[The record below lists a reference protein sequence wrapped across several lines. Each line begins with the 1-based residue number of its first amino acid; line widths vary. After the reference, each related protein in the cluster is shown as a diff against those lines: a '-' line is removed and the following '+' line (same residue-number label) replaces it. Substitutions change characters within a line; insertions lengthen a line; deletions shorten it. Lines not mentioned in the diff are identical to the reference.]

1 VTIQYKE
8 LEMDF
13 RIFASLFIFL
23 FSATIS
29 FAIDEEHAKLH
40 EFNTKVPS
48 SFTGTMISMTT
59 PDAGA
64 FKVYTSGPAASKS
77 AILLI
82 HEWWGLNAHIKGIA
96 DQFGKIGYR
105 AYAVDLYGG
114 QVATDPQTATKY
126 MKAVDPIKALA
137 KLKFALNEINKSHSS
152 VGSIGWCFGG
162 GWSLQASLA
171 EPSIVDAT
179 VIYYG
184 QLESDSKVLGK
195 LKSPVLGV
203 FAQKDGWITPAMVND
218 FEKGLNKAGVKNEIK
233 SYDADHA
240 FANPSGK
247 RFMLDPARDAWDTTL
262 RFFKENLGK

>member
-1 VTIQYKE
+1 MITRLFLSYFLIAF
-8 LEMDF
+8 LASAA
-13 RIFASLFIFL
+13 FAL
-23 FSATIS
+23 
-29 FAIDEEHAKLH
+29 DEEHAKLH
-40 EFNTKVPS
+40 EFNTKIPK
-48 SFTGTMISMTT
+48 SFAGTMITMTS
-59 PDAGA
+59 PEAGE
-64 FKVYTSGPAASKS
+64 FKVYTSGPAGSRR

-114 QVATDPQTATKY
+114 KVASDPQTATKY
-126 MKAVDPIKALA
+126 MQAVDRAKALA
-137 KLKFALNEINKSHSS
+137 KLRAALNKINRSHNS

-184 QLESDSKVLGK
+184 QLESDPEVLGK
-195 LKSPVLGV
+195 LNGPVLGI
-203 FAQKDGWITPAMVND
+203 FAQKDGWITPAMVGE
-218 FEKGLNKAGVKNEIK
+218 FEKGLNKAGVENEIK
-233 SYDADHA
+233 TYDADHA

-247 RFMLDPARDAWDTTL
+247 RYMLGPARDAWDATL
-262 RFFKENLGK
+262 KFFERNLGK